1 MFRHVLL
8 WSVKD
13 GVEGRSKAEAVA
25 YLCDRVRSVK
35 DQIPQIRAL
44 EVGPNRAQVGY
55 ACDMAVIIDFDSW
68 DDLVAFTQH
77 PAHHA
82 LAESVAPYQA
92 AHYVVDYER

>member
-8 WSVKD
+8 WKVKD
-13 GVEGRSKAEAVA
+13 GVEGRSKDEAVA
-25 YLCDRVRSVK
+25 YLCDRVEAIRTE
-35 DQIPQIRAL
+35 IPQIRAL
-44 EVGPNRAQVGY
+44 DVGANRAQVGY

-68 DDLVAFTQH
+68 DDLVAFTEH

-82 LAESVAPYQA
+82 LAESVAPYQD

>member
-8 WSVKD
+8 WKVKE
-13 GVEGRSKAEAVA
+13 GVEGRSKAEAVT
-25 YLCDRVRSVK
+25 YLCDRVREVTDK
-35 DQIPQIRAL
+35 IPQIRSL

-55 ACDMAVIIDFDSW
+55 ACDMAVVIDFDSW

-82 LAESVAPYQA
+82 LAQSVAPYQD